1 MQMDE
6 CKKKRKKYTRAY
18 VQTHRVTIIR

>member
-1 MQMDE
+1 MSV
-6 CKKKRKKYTRAY
+6 KKKRKKYTRVY

>member
-1 MQMDE
+1 VN
-6 CKKKRKKYTRAY
+6 